1 MVCWIS
7 KYFLSEPL
15 HIHSLLNNNN
25 FTTFSQQKHFPFPKN
40 PPPCFLKKSR
50 SKKHFTC
57 LISTEIYDLR
67 KLIVMDIPRH
77 LTEVLSLSRGDTAL
91 GEDFF
96 FGGREISP
104 RTFLEKG
111 PRLLLFTC
119 CRSERLVK
127 VRTNSK
133 FAFSLD
139 VSLSFLWYQSRVSG
153 SIRLL
158 TSIKRVLKN
167 DNFRAINY
175 WEKYRFLR
183 LENFLENSYKRNG
196 IK

>member
-1 MVCWIS
+1 MNSISTLYIVLRFVAACNHFITNITSVLFTYVVCWIS
-7 KYFLSEPL
+7 KYFFCQNHYIFTHFSIITILRLFPNKNISPFRRSPPL
-15 HIHSLLNNNN
+15 
-25 FTTFSQQKHFPFPKN
+25 
-40 PPPCFLKKSR
+40 CFLKKSR
-50 SKKHFTC
+50 SKEHFTC

-96 FGGREISP
+96 FGGSEISP

-139 VSLSFLWYQSRVSG
+139 VSFIIFMISIQSQ
-153 SIRLL
+153 
-158 TSIKRVLKN
+158 
-167 DNFRAINY
+167 
-175 WEKYRFLR
+175 WEY
-183 LENFLENSYKRNG
+183 
-196 IK
+196 